1 VDWSAAFA
9 GTGART
15 VDLPT
20 YAFQRQRYWLEGTA
34 ETSKSRHPLLDAAVR
49 VAGTGQVVLTG
60 LLSVSTHP
68 WLADHRVFGTVVLPG
83 AGFVE
88 LAVNAGDEVGCARVD
103 DLVVETPLALPDQ
116 GAVRVQVV
124 IETAGADGERTVTFY
139 ARPEHADGNEVE
151 AWTRHARAVLRH
163 GETPAPEPF
172 DVWPPTE
179 AQLLDI
185 AGLYESADASSYG
198 YGPAFQG
205 LRRAWR
211 RGDEVF
217 AEVALDAEHTTFG
230 LHPAL
235 LDSALH
241 ALLADRT
248 DDRLLVPFAWSEVCL
263 HASGATEL
271 RVRLTKGDGDAV
283 AVTATDPTGQPVL
296 SVGSLILRPM
306 DDERLSGI
314 RQLGDGGLFELD
326 WVSPS
331 PTSPPVDLADC
342 AVLGEAPAYVPKG
355 TRAYASL
362 GELSRAARRL
372 GTAPGLVL
380 ASLSAPSEGPLA
392 EHTGAAV
399 ARMLGLIQDWL
410 ADEYL
415 AEARLV
421 VVTSGAVAAFTD
433 ACPTDPAAAA
443 CWGLVRSAQSEH
455 PGRFGLVDLDRLDP
469 DDLACALATDEPQV
483 AMRSGQAFVPRLT
496 RTRPTTE
503 STSVALP
510 GSWETVLITGG
521 TGTLGGL
528 LARHLVREYG
538 ARRLV
543 LTSRRGPT
551 APGAD
556 ALTAELS
563 ALGADV
569 TVTACDATDRGALDA
584 LFATTSTAPDV
595 VVHAAG
601 VLDDALLH
609 TLTPDQLD
617 RVLRPKIDTAVHLH
631 DLTAHTGTT
640 LVLMSSVAGLLGN
653 PGQGNYAAASAF
665 LDAFALR
672 RAAEGSPVLCL
683 DWSPWAEASGMTGH
697 LDSGDVQRL
706 DRTGF
711 PALPSDQG
719 LALFDAACARGGPL
733 LFPLRT
739 DPTHLR
745 AEAEAGAV
753 SPVLRDL
760 IPRRQRPV
768 AAAGDRSAPS
778 GEAARLAALPDAER
792 DQVLLDLV
800 RTHVAAVLGHAGP
813 QDIVPDQAFRAIGFD
828 SLTAVGLRNRLATA
842 LNLRLPATLAFDH
855 PTPALLARDL
865 AHRCTGRTRPPARD
879 TATPAVQS
887 NEPIAIVGMACQYPG
902 GVTSPES
909 LWDLV
914 AAGTDAIAP
923 FPTDRGWDLAHLLAA
938 GQGRPGR
945 SYAREGGFL
954 YDAPE
959 FDAEFF
965 GISPREAL
973 AMDPQQRLL
982 LEVSW
987 EALERAG
994 IPAASLHSSPTG
1006 VFAGV
1011 MHQDYGSDAEPA
1023 AVEGHFLSGRSVS
1036 IVSGRVAYALGLEG
1050 PAITVDTACS
1060 SSLVAMHLAAQ
1071 ALNNGECTLAL
1082 AGGVSVM
1089 ATPVLFTEFSRQ
1101 QGLARDGRCKS
1112 FASAA
1117 DGTGWSEGV
1126 GMLVLE
1132 RLSDALAHG
1141 HRVLAVIRG
1150 SAVNQDGASNGLTAP
1165 NGPSQERVIRA
1176 ASANAGLKL
1185 SDVDAVEAHG
1195 TGTRLGDPI
1204 EAQALLATYGQ
1215 DRLGDEPLWLGS
1227 VKSNLGHTQAAA
1239 GVAGVIKMVM
1249 AMRHGTLPRT
1259 LHVDEPSPHVDWE
1272 SGAVRLLTS
1281 PHPWPD
1287 ADRPRRAG
1295 VSSFGASGTNAH
1307 LIIEQPRPNAAPA
1320 EERGP
1325 AAASRTPQPLPL
1337 VVTARSA
1344 QALREQASRLRNAL
1358 RDSELLDVAWS
1369 LTTTRSAHP
1378 HRAVVMASDP
1388 ADAVSLLAA
1397 LEEERTDRAAV
1408 VGTAHVQGQPVLV
1421 FPGQGA
1427 QWVGMGLELWD
1438 ALPV

>member
-1 VDWSAAFA
+1 M
-9 GTGART
+9 
-15 VDLPT
+15 DLPT

-34 ETSKSRHPLLDAAVR
+34 DASKSRHPLLDAAVR
-49 VAGTGQVVLTG
+49 VAGTGQVLLTG
-60 LLSVSTHP
+60 LLSAGTHP

-88 LAVNAGDEVGCARVD
+88 LAVNAGDEVGCSRVD
-103 DLVVETPLALPDQ
+103 DLVVETPLALPEQ
-116 GAVRVQVV
+116 GAVHIQVV
-124 IETAGADGERTVTFY
+124 IEAAGADGGRTVSFY
-139 ARPEHADGNEVE
+139 ARPGHADGNEAE

-163 GETPAPEPF
+163 GETPVPVPF
-172 DVWPPTE
+172 HVWPPTE
-179 AQLLDI
+179 AQSLDI
-185 AGLYESADASSYG
+185 AGLYESAQASGYG

-211 RGDEVF
+211 QGDEVF

-241 ALLADRT
+241 TLLADRT

-271 RVRLTKGDGDAV
+271 RVRLTKGGDEV
-283 AVTATDPTGQPVL
+283 TLTATDPTGQPVL
-296 SVGSLILRPM
+296 SVGSLILRPI
-306 DDERLSGI
+306 DDERLAGA
-314 RQLGDGGLFELD
+314 RQVGDGALFELD

-331 PTSPPVDLADC
+331 PASPHPVDLADC
-342 AVLGEAPAYVPKG
+342 AVLGETPSYVPKG

-362 GELSRAARRL
+362 DELGRAVRQL

-380 ASLSAPSEGPLA
+380 ASLSAHDESPLA
-392 EHTGAAV
+392 EHTRATV
-399 ARMLGLIQDWL
+399 ARMLGLVQDWL

-421 VVTSGAVAAFTD
+421 VVTSGAVAAGTD
-433 ACPTDPAAAA
+433 TCATDPAAAA

-455 PGRFGLVDLDRLDP
+455 PGRFGLVDLDGLDP
-469 DDLACALATDEPQV
+469 DALACALATDEPQV
-483 AMRSGQAFVPRLT
+483 AVRSGQAFVPRLA

-510 GSWETVLITGG
+510 GLWETVLITGG

-551 APGAD
+551 APGVD

-584 LFATTSTAPDV
+584 LFATASPAPDV

-617 RVLRPKIDTAVHLH
+617 RVLRSKIDTAVHLH
-631 DLTAHTGTT
+631 DLTAHTGAT

-665 LDAFALR
+665 LDALALR

-697 LDSGDVQRL
+697 LDSGDVRRL
-706 DRTGF
+706 ARTGF

-719 LALFDAACARGGPL
+719 LALFDAACGRGGPL

-745 AEAEAGAV
+745 AEADASAV

-768 AAAGDRSAPS
+768 AAAGDRSAPR
-778 GEAARLAALPDAER
+778 GEAERLAALPDAER
-792 DQVLLDLV
+792 DQALLDLV

-813 QDIVPDQAFRAIGFD
+813 QDIAPDQAFRAIGFD

-842 LNLRLPATLAFDH
+842 LNVRLPATLAFDH
-855 PTPALLARDL
+855 PTPTLLAREL
-865 AHRCTGRTRPPARD
+865 AHRCTGQTRTPAQD

-887 NEPIAIVGMACQYPG
+887 NEPIAIVGMACRYPG

-923 FPTDRGWDLAHLLAA
+923 FPTDRGWDLAHLLAT

-1141 HRVLAVIRG
+1141 HQVLAVIRG

-1176 ASANAGLKL
+1176 ALANAGLKP

-1239 GVAGVIKMVM
+1239 GVAGVIKTVM

-1307 LIIEQPRPNAAPA
+1307 LVIEQPQPNASQA
-1320 EERGP
+1320 EEGRP
-1325 AAASRTPQPLPL
+1325 VAAPQTPRTLPL
-1337 VVTARSA
+1337 VVTARSPH
-1344 QALREQASRLRNAL
+1344 ALRAQASRLKNDL
-1358 RDSELLDVAWS
+1358 RDAELLDVAWS
-1369 LTTTRSAHP
+1369 LTTTRSAHL
-1378 HRAVVMASDP
+1378 HRAVVMVSDP
-1388 ADAVSLLAA
+1388 ADAASLLGA
-1397 LEEERTDRAAV
+1397 LEEDGTDRAAV
-1408 VGTAHVQGQPVLV
+1408 VGAAHFQGQPVLV

-1427 QWVGMGLELWD
+1427 QWVGMGVELWD
-1438 ALPV
+1438 ALPVFGERMA